1 MGNCCDLSL
10 GSSIICPGRTIIVS
24 NPPWGLRLSED
35 VIDSWDNMRQFFAN
49 ECGGTEGALL
59 RVNTFIHN
67 KFHYLQYARFSA
79 WILSGN
85 KNLTRTLRM
94 KKSRS
99 FPISTGNESLRWIQ
113 YHIFPKQKH

>member
-35 VIDSWDNMRQFFAN
+35 VIESWGHMRQFFAN

-59 RVNTFIHN
+59 RVNTFIHD
-67 KFHYLQYARFSA
+67 KFQYLQYARFQR
-79 WILSGN
+79 G
-85 KNLTRTLRM
+85 
-94 KKSRS
+94 
-99 FPISTGNESLRWIQ
+99 
-113 YHIFPKQKH
+113 Y